1 MHVHSCITSRTRT
14 IGLSTVLAT
23 VLASLAVVALAGS
36 AHAGSTSDTEEPYS
50 RPCFMVRSHWNV
62 ALDGP
67 QPLCPVPTRAG

>member
-14 IGLSTVLAT
+14 IGLSTVLAS
-23 VLASLAVVALAGS
+23 AAVVALAGS

-67 QPLCPVPTRAG
+67 QPMCPVPTGTEH